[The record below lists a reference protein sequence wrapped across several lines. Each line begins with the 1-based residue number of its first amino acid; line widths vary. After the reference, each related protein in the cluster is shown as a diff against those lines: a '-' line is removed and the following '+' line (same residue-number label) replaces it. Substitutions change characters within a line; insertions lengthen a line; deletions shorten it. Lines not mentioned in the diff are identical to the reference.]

1 MLVENVSPVLSKNE
15 NSVTKI
21 MSMKE
26 LTKDQIKLL
35 CALIDGYAYPRFLTS
50 CDPRVDTKGV
60 WDRTKEFLEIR
71 QVLDPN
77 PNFDI
82 EDEDTYP
89 PHFQHGYWE
98 HDDFDKLD
106 GKVVSDKMSV
116 HQFGYEIFNM
126 FENYQSEY
134 YLCDFK
140 SLVTKIREIKKS
152 ADKLENL
159 ESVFQDLNLVNT

>member
-1 MLVENVSPVLSKNE
+1 
-15 NSVTKI
+15 

-26 LTKDQIKLL
+26 LTKDQIELL

-50 CDPRVDTKGV
+50 CDPRVDTEGV

-71 QVLDPN
+71 QVLEPDPS
-77 PNFDI
+77 FDF

-116 HQFGYEIFNM
+116 HQFGYEVFNI

-134 YLCDFK
+134 YLCDFEL
-140 SLVTKIREIKKS
+140 LVTKIRELQKS
-152 ADKLENL
+152 AEKLKNL

>member
-1 MLVENVSPVLSKNE
+1 MDSFMQNHQAALDSQREDDAIQYLQDCGVYPSPDNDAVLENL
-15 NSVTKI
+15 
-21 MSMKE
+21 
-26 LTKDQIKLL
+26 
-35 CALIDGYAYPRFLTS
+35 F
-50 CDPRVDTKGV
+50 
-60 WDRTKEFLEIR
+60 
-71 QVLDPN
+71 
-77 PNFDI
+77 

-116 HQFGYEIFNM
+116 HQFGYEIFNI

-140 SLVTKIREIKKS
+140 LLVTKIRELKKN
-152 ADKLENL
+152 ADKLKNL
-159 ESVFQDLNLVNT
+159 ESVFQDLDLVNTKKLKRSIQDD

>member
-1 MLVENVSPVLSKNE
+1 MN
-15 NSVTKI
+15 
-21 MSMKE
+21 E
-26 LTKDQIKLL
+26 LTKEQKTLL
-35 CALIDGYAYPRFLTS
+35 CELIDGYAYPRFLSS
-50 CDPRVDTKGV
+50 CDPVVDTEGK

-71 QVLDPN
+71 QVLEPDPD
-77 PNFDI
+77 FDM

-116 HQFGYEIFNM
+116 HQFGYEIFNI

-140 SLVTKIREIKKS
+140 LLVTKIRELKKS
-152 ADKLENL
+152 ADKLKNL
-159 ESVFQDLNLVNT
+159 ESVFQDLDLVNTKKLKRSIQDD

>member
-1 MLVENVSPVLSKNE
+1 
-15 NSVTKI
+15 
-21 MSMKE
+21 MKE
-26 LTKDQIKLL
+26 LTKDQIELL

-50 CDPRVDTKGV
+50 CDPRVDTEGV

-71 QVLDPN
+71 QVLEPD
-77 PNFDI
+77 PNFDF
-82 EDEDTYP
+82 EDTDTYP

-116 HQFGYEIFNM
+116 HQFGYEVFNI

-134 YLCDFK
+134 YLCDFEL
-140 SLVTKIREIKKS
+140 LVTKIRELQKS
-152 ADKLENL
+152 AEKLKNL
-159 ESVFQDLNLVNT
+159 ESVFQDLDLVKIKKNKEVKK